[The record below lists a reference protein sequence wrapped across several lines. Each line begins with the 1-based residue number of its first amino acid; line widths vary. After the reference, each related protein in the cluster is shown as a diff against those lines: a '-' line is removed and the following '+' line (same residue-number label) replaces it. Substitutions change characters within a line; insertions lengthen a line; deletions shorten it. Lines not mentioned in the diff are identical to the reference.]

1 MEDVRTAKEGKAG
14 RVTLT
19 RPKALNSLSHDMC
32 LAIDEAI
39 WKWADDPSVS
49 LVIIDAEGDRAFCAG
64 GDIAMIYEKGREGD
78 YSYGRDFWRDEY
90 RMNTR
95 LAEYP
100 KPVVSLMQGFI
111 MGGGVGLGGHV
122 SHRIVCESS
131 QVAMP
136 ECGIGLIPDV
146 GGTLLLANAPGRVG
160 EYIGLTGARMG
171 PGDAIYSGFA
181 NLYVPQDKWPALIAE
196 LCETGDA
203 GAIARHALPAPSGNL
218 AAAHEEIDRLFAGAT
233 IDEISAAL
241 AADGGELATK
251 AKRAIDAGS
260 PLSLACTLKMIRDLR
275 AAKGD
280 IRDALTQEYRFTHR
294 SMDKGDFLEGIRAAI
309 IDKDKQPRWRHSDIA
324 GVSRQEV
331 EALLAP
337 LGAEELSFKERWS

>member
-1 MEDVRTAKEGKAG
+1 MEDVRISREGKAG

-19 RPKALNSLSHDMC
+19 RPKALNSLNHEMC
-32 LAIDEAI
+32 LVIDEAI
-39 WKWADDPSVS
+39 WKWADDPSVA
-49 LVIIDAEGDRAFCAG
+49 LVVIDAEGDRAFCAG

-78 YSYGRDFWRDEY
+78 YSYGRGFWRDEY

-95 LAEYP
+95 LSEYP

-146 GGTLLLANAPGRVG
+146 GGTLLLAKAPGRVG

-171 PGDAIYSGFA
+171 AGDAIYSGFA
-181 NLYVPQDKWPALIAE
+181 NLYVPQEKWPALIAD
-196 LCETGDA
+196 LCETGDVD
-203 GAIARHALPAPSGNL
+203 AIGRHALPAPASGL
-218 AAAHEEIDRLFAGAT
+218 AVAHEALDRLFAGDTVEDIA
-233 IDEISAAL
+233 AAL
-241 AADGGELATK
+241 GADDSDLATK
-251 AKRAIDAGS
+251 AKKAIDAGS

-275 AAKGD
+275 AGKGG
-280 IRDALTQEYRFTHR
+280 IREALTQEYRFTHR
-294 SMDKGDFLEGIRAAI
+294 SMDQGDFLEGIRAAI
-309 IDKDKQPRWRHSDIA
+309 IDKDKQPRWRHPSIA
-324 GVSRQEV
+324 SVSTQEV
-331 EALLAP
+331 ETLLAP